1 MQRVIFIY
9 KKLYFKKFKQFFTFK
24 NFNEYMKSTTIE
36 KLENLKEKEKTIVE
50 ERVIMSRVENTF
62 LIRVNAIAPK
72 IICPL
77 NDKECWCFSLGDL
90 KV

>member
-24 NFNEYMKSTTIE
+24 NFNEYMKSTTME
-36 KLENLKEKEKTIVE
+36 KFEHLKEKEKPAVME
-50 ERVIMSRVENTF
+50 EKDQLAKIDNTF

-77 NDKECWCFSLGDL
+77 NEK
-90 KV
+90 